1 VYIPQTFSVHMF
13 NILTIFTALI
23 TALEVLGIHSCHM
36 KEVAPLTHAAEMWND
51 GLRAK
56 YYGQGK
62 PYGKKEFDKLLGN
75 FGVRPHSPECL
86 LIYKT

>member
-1 VYIPQTFSVHMF
+1 MNIF
-13 NILTIFTALI
+13 NILTVTIALI
-23 TALEVLGIHSCHM
+23 TALEKLGIHSCHM
-36 KEVAPLTHAAEMWND
+36 KEVAPLTHCAEMWNE

-75 FGVRPHSPECL
+75 FGVRPIFQTSF
-86 LIYKT
+86 KTAID